1 MWKSRLCY
9 LFVLLGTTTFLICFD
24 GYLSLY
30 VFVLSL
36 LLPVVS
42 LACSLPGDA
51 LHQGEA
57 FHRQGEPTPPPPGS
71 MPAKGNPSPSNWKCG
86 TPPRFPAG
94 VSG

>member
-42 LACSLPGDA
+42 LACSLPGMLCTRGA
-51 LHQGEA
+51 
-57 FHRQGEPTPPPPGS
+57 TPPPPGS

>member
-42 LACSLPGDA
+42 LICSLPGM
-51 LHQGEA
+51 LCTRVKLSTG
-57 FHRQGEPTPPPPGS
+57 
-71 MPAKGNPSPSNWKCG
+71 KGN
-86 TPPRFPAG
+86 RAPAAG
-94 VSG
+94 KYARKGESIPLQLEV

>member
-1 MWKSRLCY
+1 MEKQALLPLCTAGDHH
-9 LFVLLGTTTFLICFD
+9 VLICFD

-42 LACSLPGDA
+42 LACSLPGMLCTKVKLSTGKGSHA
-51 LHQGEA
+51 PRRRKYARKGESIPL
-57 FHRQGEPTPPPPGS
+57 QPGS
-71 MPAKGNPSPSNWKCG
+71 VER
-86 TPPRFPAG
+86 PPRFPAG

>member
-9 LFVLLGTTTFLICFD
+9 LFVLLGTTTFLVCFD

-42 LACSLPGDA
+42 LACSLPGMLCTRVKLSTGKGSHA
-51 LHQGEA
+51 
-57 FHRQGEPTPPPPGS
+57 PPPES

>member
-42 LACSLPGDA
+42 LVCSLPGMLCTRSVNCSPKPNA
-51 LHQGEA
+51 GESIRKLTIA
-57 FHRQGEPTPPPPGS
+57 NTANMSR
-71 MPAKGNPSPSNWKCG
+71 
-86 TPPRFPAG
+86 
-94 VSG
+94 